1 MTQSIRVTLATA
13 TALAAAL
20 SVGACSKPAAN
31 GQAGQQ
37 AGGFMGMGAAPAV
50 QWTTFTDPSEHAFT
64 VEVPAGW
71 QVQGSLRRFSTQ
83 DVRSEVVAR
92 SPDGSMEVF
101 LGDQSVPFFAMPTQM
116 TQWAGLREGSIYQ
129 LGYGNNAVI
138 ARYVPGEAFAQSW
151 GANRIGRACAS
162 PRQIAGAPLPQADQA
177 MDFGYRQGGI
187 QASTKSGEAKFDC
200 SWQGAPGAG
209 YAFATTLAAQSQG
222 GGGIWQASSMSG
234 FASRADH
241 AQQAADILAHMN
253 ASFQLDPNWA
263 QRQSGAVMNASRIV
277 ASTQEAVSQSIKS
290 SFDYKNA
297 VHDRAMEHWSQAT
310 RGTATF
316 NDPVAGQ
323 RELENTDHQWRTRDG
338 RTIGTNSSNPPEPG
352 ATELQR
358 AH

>member
-1 MTQSIRVTLATA
+1 MTQSIRVTLAA
-13 TALAAAL
+13 TAIAAL
-20 SVGACSKPAAN
+20 SLAACSKPAAN

-37 AGGFMGMGAAPAV
+37 GGGFMGMGGPAV
-50 QWTTFTDPSEHAFT
+50 QWTTFTDPNEHSFS
-64 VEVPAGW
+64 VEVPVGW
-71 QVQGSLRRFSTQ
+71 QVQGGLRRLTTQ
-83 DVRSEVVAR
+83 DVRSEIVAR

-101 LGDQSVPFFAMPTQM
+101 LGDQSVPNFVMPNQM
-116 TQWAGLREGSIYQ
+116 TEFAGMREGSPYQ
-129 LGYGNNAVI
+129 IGYGNVAII
-138 ARYVPGEAFAQSW
+138 ARYAPGDVFARTW
-151 GANRIGRACAS
+151 GANRISRVCGG

-177 MDFGYRQGGI
+177 IDFGYQQGGV
-187 QASTKSGEAKFDC
+187 QASTRSGEAKFDC

-209 YAFATTLAAQSQG
+209 YAFATTLAAQVQG
-222 GGGIWQASSMSG
+222 GAGMWQASSMSG

-253 ASFQLDPNWA
+253 ATFQLDQNWS

-277 ASTQEAVSQSIKS
+277 AATQEAVSQSIKS

-297 VHDRAMEHWSQAT
+297 VHDRAMEHWAQAT

-316 NDPVAGQ
+316 NDPVNGP
-323 RELENTDHQWRTRDG
+323 RELENTEHQWRLRDG
-338 RTIGTNSSNPPEPG
+338 RTVGTNTSTPPEPG